1 MNPTVS
7 PTRQKLE
14 AEMDLL
20 DEHQLEDLY
29 KVIHYYRLGAQTG
42 VATNTAIQFPDFQK
56 RLNQV
61 LARMKR
67 HTLADNAPRL
77 SREELH
83 ERR

>member
-1 MNPTVS
+1 MNSTVS

-14 AEMDLL
+14 AEIDLL

-42 VATNTAIQFPDFQK
+42 SATKTIIQSSEFQK

-67 HTLADNAPRL
+67 YTIADNAPRL